1 MAFLL
6 DGWLESSKLVLS
18 MYCMYRWSRLASSC
32 NFLSSPYGRKFLSKI
47 YTQRE
52 SMYEL
57 FMKAEINKWTFI
69 LPFSLF
75 YFRIK
80 MSHSLRH
87 VRLGRC
93 QRRLVQPGQN
103 MATAPP
109 GGTTSRDLSSLG
121 STFNGSVTFNQW
133 MPSLGQARGKN
144 SGGLL
149 GFPELTHHTGFA
161 DMERDCRRNRSGH

>member
-6 DGWLESSKLVLS
+6 DGWLESSKLFIS

-32 NFLSSPYGRKFLSKI
+32 NFLSSPYGRNFLSKI

-57 FMKAEINKWTFI
+57 FIKAEINKWTFI

-109 GGTTSRDLSSLG
+109 GGTTSRNLSSLG

>member
-1 MAFLL
+1 
-6 DGWLESSKLVLS
+6 
-18 MYCMYRWSRLASSC
+18 
-32 NFLSSPYGRKFLSKI
+32 
-47 YTQRE
+47 
-52 SMYEL
+52 
-57 FMKAEINKWTFI
+57 
-69 LPFSLF
+69 
-75 YFRIK
+75 

-103 MATAPP
+103 MATAPS
-109 GGTTSRDLSSLG
+109 GGTTSRNLSSLG

-144 SGGLL
+144 PGGLL

-161 DMERDCRRNRSGH
+161 DMERECRRNSERLVNEALSTPEEGRTRMVARIFDDLRYRHYSIKPICFLLSGISVQKLVFHFINTKFYVFIKNLCVHLLCL